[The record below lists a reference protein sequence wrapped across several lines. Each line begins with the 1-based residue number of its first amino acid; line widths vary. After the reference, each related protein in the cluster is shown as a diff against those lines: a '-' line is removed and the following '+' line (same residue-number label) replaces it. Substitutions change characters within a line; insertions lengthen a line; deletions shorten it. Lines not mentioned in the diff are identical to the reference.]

1 MGFPDGSVGK
11 ESACNARD
19 TGDPGLIPG
28 LGRSPGGGNDNPPQH
43 SGLENPT
50 DRGAC
55 RATVQRVSE
64 SHTRLETEQRGPNRK
79 SQDSEDSSLPLPLM
93 DFLFQGLLLSVNSN
107 TLEYFCLKKKT
118 IQKWN
123 TTLFFACL
131 TTFVQHYGCDI
142 QSFQEDS
149 SCCHLVPK
157 SCPALHDPMD
167 CSPPGSLSMGLSK
180 QDYWSG
186 LTFPSP
192 GDLSDSGIETQ
203 SPALAGGVFITEPPG
218 KCQHILSH
226 RYAVISAPYS
236 IVCI

>member
-43 SGLENPT
+43 SCLENPT

-107 TLEYFCLKKKT
+107 TLEYFCLKKKPYR
-118 IQKWN
+118 N
-123 TTLFFACL
+123 ETLHCSL
-131 TTFVQHYGCDI
+131 HVWLLLSNIMGVTFSHFKKIV
-142 QSFQEDS
+142 
-149 SCCHLVPK
+149 LV
-157 SCPALHDPMD
+157 
-167 CSPPGSLSMGLSK
+167 
-180 QDYWSG
+180 
-186 LTFPSP
+186 
-192 GDLSDSGIETQ
+192 
-203 SPALAGGVFITEPPG
+203 
-218 KCQHILSH
+218 
-226 RYAVISAPYS
+226 VI
-236 IVCI
+236 